1 MRKIIP
7 WKPIKTS
14 TDDDNFIAERE
25 QHYTICKIF
34 FPEFFRVAWRSLH
47 GLLEM
52 ANGLQEYFMASKE
65 KNPDLTVIQETLAN
79 CSFESLEDIIQA
91 LGDLFKEMGKA
102 PFLEDYIVRY
112 PDLGLAKLIPVSDTE
127 KVVAL
132 VENMMTELKALGLEY
147 QQIQSLHD
155 VLFENFSMYA
165 MMINGELNTD
175 ADFVKKYEKSLADLQ
190 TQICGFS
197 DHGEKIL
204 SPYIDKIVRLLIAAY
219 EPYEKAR
226 RILRIQGIDLETLDK
241 EIADNYPKTFESEEA
256 FLATVFF
263 ICLTLDELAKNS
275 TISRDTFCNICKSCQ
290 KDGIP
295 IDEFGTVN
303 PEIQLKIDA
312 LHKTQQE

>member
-7 WKPIKTS
+7 LKPIKTS

-102 PFLEDYIVRY
+102 SFLEDYIVRY

-190 TQICGFS
+190 TQICGFFRS
-197 DHGEKIL
+197 W
-204 SPYIDKIVRLLIAAY
+204 R
-219 EPYEKAR
+219 
-226 RILRIQGIDLETLDK
+226 
-241 EIADNYPKTFESEEA
+241 
-256 FLATVFF
+256 
-263 ICLTLDELAKNS
+263 
-275 TISRDTFCNICKSCQ
+275 
-290 KDGIP
+290 KDP
-295 IDEFGTVN
+295 V
-303 PEIQLKIDA
+303 A
-312 LHKTQQE
+312 LY